1 MSIPKCSWDVP
12 GQKDFHVFVGDNPM
26 CSCNYP
32 EETPKPGQSVCKH
45 SNPDP
50 LLCGAC
56 RLEQAVSQPHLTLET
71 VDAQFCSDWLKDEI
85 KRLFE
90 QRGQARE
97 RWKMFEADLLKELH
111 ENAQLRT
118 ELAKF

>member
-1 MSIPKCSWDVP
+1 M
-12 GQKDFHVFVGDNPM
+12 
-26 CSCNYP
+26 
-32 EETPKPGQSVCKH
+32 TKPGQSVCKH

-85 KRLFE
+85 KRLF
-90 QRGQARE
+90 RE
-97 RWKMFEADLLKELH
+97 IEELKLELLDAKVRFEDNE
-111 ENAQLRT
+111 
-118 ELAKF
+118 